1 MWQGVWYHLRPA
13 LRLFVNTV
21 IIICKVEKKEVSHCS
36 INSAHSI
43 LVSSPYYFLD
53 SRIFTTIS
61 LWTTVVVFI
70 HFIFNLTTV
79 IKRWIIVL
87 TYWYHFVLLCIIR
100 VFVEILDLKSKYCVF
115 NVSTFLILYFS
126 NFLFAITKS
135 AIKVT
140 TCPQL
145 RDLSNIYYRWNIKYN

>member
-1 MWQGVWYHLRPA
+1 MFPTIKCLNFRIKDSIHFSSAHIVYIVWQIQMKRSGSVINESILWMWQGVWYHLRPA

-21 IIICKVEKKEVSHCS
+21 IIIRKVEKKEVSHCS

-79 IKRWIIVL
+79 IKRWIIV
-87 TYWYHFVLLCIIR
+87 FD
-100 VFVEILDLKSKYCVF
+100 ILISFCSIMYYKSFCWDF
-115 NVSTFLILYFS
+115 RFEE
-126 NFLFAITKS
+126 
-135 AIKVT
+135 
-140 TCPQL
+140 
-145 RDLSNIYYRWNIKYN
+145 